1 MTGPLQP
8 QIGDI
13 LLYSDSDNLLK
24 HPIEIGAVQTDGIG
38 DILNRD
44 IFIIGILD
52 EKKNLLNI
60 IFFAGQRLDFFVV
73 LHQFGAEQ
81 VKLPQSRVAV
91 GDGSRI
97 QRGQRPDYGDKLFHR
112 FIVKGGRAVSDIAQI
127 HQLQGAQ
134 ALKPDPIIHPG
145 IQHIGLIQDGH
156 VGDEQKTVSCL
167 QVVSA
172 LVDPIDSFSADDAV
186 EYEMIYHCLGRI
198 MSLDGF
204 VISAV

>member
-81 VKLPQSRVAV
+81 VKLPKSRITV
-91 GDGSRI
+91 GDRSRI
-97 QRGQRPDYGDKLFHR
+97 ERGQGTDHRNKLLYR
-112 FIVKGGRAVSDIAQI
+112 LIV
-127 HQLQGAQ
+127 
-134 ALKPDPIIHPG
+134 
-145 IQHIGLIQDGH
+145 
-156 VGDEQKTVSCL
+156 
-167 QVVSA
+167 
-172 LVDPIDSFSADDAV
+172 
-186 EYEMIYHCLGRI
+186 
-198 MSLDGF
+198 
-204 VISAV
+204 